1 MAVSVTT
8 LDASLKRVLEPRA
21 ASGRARLS
29 TIRSLATA
37 GIPVTVMAAPMIPKI
52 NDHELEDI
60 LHAAKDA
67 GARAS
72 GYIMLRLPLEVAPLF
87 KTWLLEHYP
96 DRANHVMVIV
106 HQSRE
111 GRDYASGFHSRM
123 RGSGHFADLLRQRF
137 ELTSQRLGFRN
148 DERWGLDSTRFRVNG
163 PQPGLF

>member
-1 MAVSVTT
+1 
-8 LDASLKRVLEPRA
+8 
-21 ASGRARLS
+21 
-29 TIRSLATA
+29 
-37 GIPVTVMAAPMIPKI
+37 
-52 NDHELEDI
+52 
-60 LHAAKDA
+60 
-67 GARAS
+67 
-72 GYIMLRLPLEVAPLF
+72 
-87 KTWLLEHYP
+87 
-96 DRANHVMVIV
+96 MVIV